1 MGLKENLRNEP
12 VSRLALREPVV
23 AGAASSVRE
32 GILQMRQR
40 QLGCVIIVDDDRRP
54 VGIFTEGM
62 LRAMLVENPAAVE
75 EPLGD
80 HMNRKARWVR
90 STDPVMKVLEAM
102 QHEKTRFVGVIDEE
116 GRLVGLTGQ
125 KGLMEYVAEHFPQQ
139 VIVQRVGV
147 PPYRAE
153 REGA

>member
-1 MGLKENLRNEP
+1 MGLKENLRGEP

-23 AGAASSVRE
+23 ATVEATVRD

-40 QLGCVIIVDDDRRP
+40 ALGCVFVVDGEQRP
-54 VGIFTEGM
+54 LGIFTEGM
-62 LRAMLVENPAAVE
+62 LRKMIATNPAAVDQ
-75 EPLGD
+75 PLRD
-80 HMNRKARWVR
+80 HMARDVRWVR
-90 STDPVMKVLEAM
+90 LADSVAKVLQAM
-102 QHEKTRFVGVIDEE
+102 QTEKTRFVGVIDAK

-139 VIVQRVGV
+139 VMVQRIGGQ
-147 PPYRAE
+147 PYLAE